1 MPVDVTEERFEDL
14 VGDALDG
21 LPPEIAAMLDNVAVL
36 VTDGHPG
43 SPLGLYE
50 GVPLTARGQYGF
62 MELPDRVTIFRVPLC
77 LMARDEDELVRQVR
91 ITVVHEIG
99 HHMGISDRRLHE
111 LGYG

>member
-1 MPVDVTEERFEDL
+1 MPVDVSEERFEDL

-21 LPPEIAAMLDNVAVL
+21 LPPEIAGMLDNVAVL
-36 VTDGHPG
+36 VTDGHAG

-62 MELPDRVTIFRVPLC
+62 MELPDRVTIFRIPLC
-77 LMARDEDELVRQVR
+77 LMARDEAHLVQQVR

-99 HHMGISDRRLHE
+99 HHMGMDERRLHE